1 MLKFNTYSPEFDRK
15 ICGRRGQVVTQA
27 LWCSI
32 VVSCRENSVY
42 SKTAQSE
49 KTGVLRA
56 LESTGERRVF
66 LRHNWLSRIPAWNAH
81 EDERYKMLRRWL
93 PRQMEKARS
102 EHLRRTYNY
111 TPVSISPLRLST
123 GYASANVNF

>member
-56 LESTGERRVF
+56 LESTGERQAATRVSTAQLAF
-66 LRHNWLSRIPAWNAH
+66 ENSRL
-81 EDERYKMLRRWL
+81 EC
-93 PRQMEKARS
+93 PRG
-102 EHLRRTYNY
+102 RT
-111 TPVSISPLRLST
+111 V
-123 GYASANVNF
+123 